1 MVQVVSEIQCF
12 QLAKFYMPHFA
23 RKYHR
28 AGRAGL
34 GTKPYEGYLK
44 ELEMFS
50 MERLA
55 NIGVAPR
62 KTSIEVGRRRIPT
75 NGLINKGQRI

>member
-1 MVQVVSEIQCF
+1 
-12 QLAKFYMPHFA
+12 MPHFA
-23 RKYHR
+23 SNTIQTGETKLGQG
-28 AGRAGL
+28 GRAGL
-34 GTKPYEGYLK
+34 ATKPYEGNVK

-55 NIGVAPR
+55 NIGVAPS
-62 KTSIEVGRRRIPT
+62 KTSIEVRRGRIPT